1 MRYSVEYTSSVGS
14 RVGSERSSCRITT
27 TALDS
32 RKMTTITGPNTTAIM
47 IGSRPHPSPK
57 FSNATGRN
65 AGRNNSSHIA
75 LRNWRGS
82 L

>member
-1 MRYSVEYTSSVGS
+1 
-14 RVGSERSSCRITT
+14 
-27 TALDS
+27 
-32 RKMTTITGPNTTAIM
+32 MTTITGPNTTAIM

-57 FSNATGRN
+57 FSNATDRN